1 MAEPEQR
8 NGRTAAIGEFPWYP
22 MLLVTALVLDFYV
35 SNAVSVQAVFRPWL
49 VFLLVALALVA
60 LIGTLARSVHV
71 GGILALLLLCFLL
84 PGDVVTQV
92 TIIAAAWGTAFVI
105 AIAAPR
111 MRMRSPATR
120 ATVALNVVGTLLLGV
135 VTANAVAA
143 GKIHEIAGELDGGA
157 PPGAAGALGN
167 VDQKARMG
175 DDPDIYLIMLDG
187 YPRADT
193 LERLFHFDNRAFL
206 SALDDRGLH
215 VSVGSRSNYMY
226 TKLTLASV
234 LHMRPVQDI
243 DAVNGEASLRTVI
256 NHNPVFDIL
265 RERGYIV
272 AATSAG
278 WETEAMRGADI
289 FCAGEQLNDFE
300 LNLVARSMAGR
311 LLDLAFPGLVS
322 ERDRNGIRRSLE
334 CIHEVAALDL
344 DRPKMLFAHVPAPHL
359 PIVFARDGT
368 PADPRFYGHTV
379 QELPVT
385 HAEFEEA
392 YTDGLQFLNDQVL
405 DAIDEIQRRS
415 ATPPVIVVFS
425 DHGSESRLNWDNAP
439 LSDLDERFANL
450 FAAATPGAPGLYR
463 DDPTP
468 VNLFPVLLNE
478 YLGADVPLA
487 PDGLFVSPVQDRLDL
502 TPAPRD
508 AAAVED
514 R

>member
-1 MAEPEQR
+1 M
-8 NGRTAAIGEFPWYP
+8 
-22 MLLVTALVLDFYV
+22 LVLV
-35 SNAVSVQAVFRPWL
+35 GIT
-49 VFLLVALALVA
+49 LALVVVFA
-60 LIGTLARSVHV
+60 ALARNVRA
-71 GGILALLLLCFLL
+71 GGFLALLAVALLGR
-84 PGDVVTQV
+84 GDVATQV
-92 TIIAAAWGTAFVI
+92 TIITAVWASVGVGALAASRLRIPNAGRRV
-105 AIAAPR
+105 
-111 MRMRSPATR
+111 TR
-120 ATVALNVVGTLLLGV
+120 VLNVASALLVAVGV
-135 VTANAVAA
+135 AHAVAA
-143 GKIHEIAGELDGGA
+143 GKVGEVLAEPPAGV
-157 PPGAAGALGN
+157 PPSVAVPQERGDGAAAVSG
-167 VDQKARMG
+167 
-175 DDPDIYLIMLDG
+175 PDIYLIMLDG

-193 LERLFHFDNRAFL
+193 LERLFHFENRAFL
-206 SALDDRGLH
+206 TALEDRGLR
-215 VSVGSRSNYMY
+215 VAAQSRSNYMY

-234 LHMRPVQDI
+234 LHMRQVQDI
-243 DAVNGEASLRTVI
+243 PAVDREASLRLAI
-256 NHNPVFDIL
+256 NDNPVFDFL
-265 RERGYIV
+265 RARGYAI

-278 WETEAMRGADI
+278 WETESMRGADI

-300 LNLVARSMAGR
+300 LNLLAGTMAGR
-311 LLDLAFPGLVS
+311 LLDVAIPGLVS

-405 DAIDEIQRRS
+405 DAIDEIHRRS

-425 DHGSESRLNWDNAP
+425 DHGSESRLNWDNAL

-450 FAAATPGAPGLYR
+450 FAAATPGAPDLYG

-468 VNLFPVLLNE
+468 VNLFPLLLNE

-508 AAAVED
+508 AAVVED